1 MRASRRTLAA
11 LSCLVIATAPLAA
24 QRARSSLSTWTPAV
38 ASASSIRH
46 DEFIPDS
53 VRTTGSS
60 HWLTGGIVGS
70 VILGVGGGLTGL
82 ALCGI
87 DDSANA
93 SDNCTRATLGLSVV
107 GAAMGFGIGAMIGS
121 LFPKTPAV
129 EVP

>member
-1 MRASRRTLAA
+1 MRASRHTLAA
-11 LSCLVIATAPLAA
+11 LGCLVIAAAPLAA
-24 QRARSSLSTWTPAV
+24 QRARSSISTWTPDA
-38 ASASSIRH
+38 ASASSIRP

-70 VILGVGGGLTGL
+70 VVLGVGGGLAGL

-93 SDNCTRATLGLSVV
+93 SDNCTRSTLGLSVV
-107 GAAMGFGIGAMIGS
+107 GAALGFGIGAMIGS

-129 EVP
+129 QVP